1 MEKEFYQDINKVL
14 HNDEDLFDTVE
25 EIEYDDYETT
35 GDFDYE

>member
-1 MEKEFYQDINKVL
+1 MEEEFYQDIN
-14 HNDEDLFDTVE
+14 NDEDLFDIVE

>member
-1 MEKEFYQDINKVL
+1 MEEEFYQDINKVL
-14 HNDEDLFDTVE
+14 HNDEDLFDIAE